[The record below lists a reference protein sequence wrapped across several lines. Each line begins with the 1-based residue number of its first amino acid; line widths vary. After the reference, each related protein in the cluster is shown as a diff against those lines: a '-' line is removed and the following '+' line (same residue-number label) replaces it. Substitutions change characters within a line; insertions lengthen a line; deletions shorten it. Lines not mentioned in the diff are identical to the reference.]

1 MFLSGGSKEMEEG
14 MMWYIPPLETASVP
28 MLQRLRMTLWKRDSV
43 SYAIAIA
50 DTLLFHTNKTARSV
64 NNNTCRIYLLLIMG
78 IEEGDGFGG
87 EYAEYV
93 CMLCG

>member
-1 MFLSGGSKEMEEG
+1 MKEG
-14 MMWYIPPLETASVP
+14 MIWYIPPLETASVP

-50 DTLLFHTNKTARSV
+50 DTLIFQANKTIRPV
-64 NNNTCRIYLLLIMG
+64 NNICRIYLLLTMG

-93 CMLCG
+93 CMLCGWYS